1 MVTLMTD
8 DPYINVTRAR
18 DADKQ
23 TWRHKRHQSSDDGK
37 RRGRKMTNHDQDGAL
52 VSMDD
57 GRRIVEGRHRL
68 FAIHM
73 AACENS
79 AKAARLAGYSDHRGT
94 SKSTGSRLMQDPAV
108 IAMVEEER
116 QARAHRLRVSEE
128 RIVEAYA
135 AIAFGDFRSVVRYH
149 DGKVEIIP
157 SDDLTDDEA
166 MLVASVETRTRT
178 DQDGNV
184 TVTTRIKLEDR
195 QRALEALA
203 RIKGMFCDRLEV
215 EHGETGIVE
224 EMAAIRQRRLLRS
237 AASNAARP
245 VDAGVIEIGQ
255 AAETVHAPAPT
266 HDVGKDDVE
275 AIAQRSQARK
285 RRNEQ

>member
-1 MVTLMTD
+1 M
-8 DPYINVTRAR
+8 
-18 DADKQ
+18 
-23 TWRHKRHQSSDDGK
+23 
-37 RRGRKMTNHDQDGAL
+37 MTNHDQDGAL
-52 VSMDD
+52 VSIGDGLGIVD
-57 GRRIVEGRHRL
+57 GRRRL

-94 SKSTGSRLMQDPAV
+94 SKSTGSRLMQEPAV

-128 RIVEAYA
+128 RIVGAYA

-149 DGKVEIIP
+149 SGKVEITP

-178 DQDGNV
+178 DKEGNV

-203 RIKGMFCDRLEV
+203 RIKGMLCERLEV
-215 EHGETGIVE
+215 EYGETGIAD
-224 EMAAIRQRRLLRS
+224 EMAQLRERRRLRL
-237 AASNAARP
+237 AAGNAARQ
-245 VDAGVIEIGQ
+245 VDADVIENGQ
-255 AAETVHAPAPT
+255 AEAAVQAGGEGQSSAAQACPT
-266 HDVGKDDVE
+266 HSIRNVAASAAG
-275 AIAQRSQARK
+275 SQPRK
-285 RRNEQ
+285 SQ